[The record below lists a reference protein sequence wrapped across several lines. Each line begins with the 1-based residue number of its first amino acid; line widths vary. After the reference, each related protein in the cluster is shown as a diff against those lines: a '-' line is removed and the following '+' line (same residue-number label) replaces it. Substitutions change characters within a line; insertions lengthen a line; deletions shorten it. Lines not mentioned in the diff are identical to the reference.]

1 LCDDITI
8 AQLVWCKTNPMR
20 PLGSSMVKARK
31 EVKENVDMQQATD
44 ALPCD
49 ALENLLIE
57 QGHWRIIANTLQ
69 LLANG
74 SPVPPLEI
82 AIRLQETPSTVIS
95 TLRGFG
101 AEFDKDGNVVGV
113 GLTLVPTPHIYE
125 VNNIKL
131 YTWCAVD
138 ALLFP
143 IMLKHTAHIES
154 LDPISGDKIQV
165 TVTPDGV
172 QKVEPAA
179 AVVSWVNSSVDP
191 SNIRESI
198 CHYVYFFSSS
208 ETASKW
214 IAEHPGKMFYPV
226 IDAFRAAKEIHNK
239 YSKMQTEVCC

>member
-1 LCDDITI
+1 
-8 AQLVWCKTNPMR
+8 
-20 PLGSSMVKARK
+20 MVKTK
-31 EVKENVDMQQATD
+31 NQTKENLGIQQASDEILTD
-44 ALPCD
+44 VF
-49 ALENLLIE
+49 ENLHIE
-57 QGHWRIIANTLQ
+57 QDRWRIIDKTLQ
-69 LLANG
+69 LLAK
-74 SPVPPLEI
+74 EI
-82 AIRLQETPSTVIS
+82 AIRLQVTSETVIS
-95 TLRGFG
+95 TLRSFG
-101 AEFDKDGNVVGV
+101 AEFDKDGNILGV
-113 GLTLVPTPHIYE
+113 GLTLVPTPHVYKA
-125 VNNIKL
+125 NGQKL

-154 LDPISGDKIQV
+154 LDPVSGDKVQV

-191 SNIRESI
+191 SNIRGSV

-226 IDAFRAAKEIHNK
+226 VDAFRAAKKIHNK
-239 YSKMQTEVCC
+239 YSEMQADVCC

>member
-1 LCDDITI
+1 
-8 AQLVWCKTNPMR
+8 
-20 PLGSSMVKARK
+20 MVKTK
-31 EVKENVDMQQATD
+31 NQTKENLGIQQASDEILTD
-44 ALPCD
+44 VF
-49 ALENLLIE
+49 ENLHIE
-57 QGHWRIIANTLQ
+57 QDRWRIIDKTLQ
-69 LLANG
+69 LLAKDG
-74 SPVPPLEI
+74 YPVPPEEI
-82 AIRLQETPSTVIS
+82 AICLQVTPDMVIS

-101 AEFDKDGNVVGV
+101 AEFDKDGNILGV
-113 GLTLVPTPHIYE
+113 GLTLVPTPHVYKA
-125 VNNIKL
+125 NGQKL

-154 LDPISGDKIQV
+154 LDPVSGDKIQV

-191 SNIRESI
+191 SNIRGSI

-226 IDAFRAAKEIHNK
+226 VDAFRAAKKIHNK
-239 YSKMQTEVCC
+239 YSEMQADVCC